1 MLIFIIKI
9 IKARCC
15 IVKVTNLFKIDFTFV
30 IDQITFYCCANYF
43 GIFWECQREVLDPTP
58 IKNFLPFKIILC
70 VCMGVLSTSMS
81 LYQVFSWCP
90 QRPSESIISPR
101 TRFTWDCELPLGA
114 GNWIWIPCKSSQ
126 CSHGCAISQTPGV
139 IKNFIGSSLLSR

>member
-43 GIFWECQREVLDPTP
+43 GIF
-58 IKNFLPFKIILC
+58 
-70 VCMGVLSTSMS
+70 
-81 LYQVFSWCP
+81 
-90 QRPSESIISPR
+90 
-101 TRFTWDCELPLGA
+101 
-114 GNWIWIPCKSSQ
+114 
-126 CSHGCAISQTPGV
+126 
-139 IKNFIGSSLLSR
+139 